1 MAAIIEVEDLVVR
14 YGSALALSHVSLS
27 IEAGEMVALIGPN
40 GAGKT
45 TFVKTVAGVLRPA
58 SGTVTVGGSLGVVLE
73 GRQLFNDMTVEDN
86 LRLGAWRSR
95 NRDPERVYEV
105 LPDLRGKAKQL
116 AGNLSGGQQQMVA
129 IGRALMSDPDV
140 LLIDELSLGLAP
152 KVVAELVEFITRLN
166 RERGMTV
173 LLIEQSA
180 RVALGMCDRAYILD
194 SGSVVTSGASDH
206 LIANGVVEGTY
217 MGTGTQEV
225 IHD

>member
-1 MAAIIEVEDLVVR
+1 MTAIVEVEDLVVR
-14 YGSALALSHVSLS
+14 YGSALALSEVSVT
-27 IEAGEMVALIGPN
+27 INRGEMVALIGPN

-58 SGTVTVGGSLGVVLE
+58 SGNVTVDGSLGVVLE

-95 NRDPERVYEV
+95 NRDPARVYEV

-217 MGTGTQEV
+217 MGTGTQEI

>member
-58 SGTVTVGGSLGVVLE
+58 SGTVAVGGSLGVVLE

-95 NRDPERVYEV
+95 NRDPARVYEV

-217 MGTGTQEV
+217 MGTGTQEI

>member
-194 SGSVVTSGASDH
+194 SGSVVTSGASDD